1 MSDPHI
7 TILMATYNGARFLSA
22 QLDSLLA
29 QSHQNWSL
37 IVSDDGSRDATMAI
51 LLGFDRA
58 HPGRVLQ
65 LMQGPRVG
73 SPAQNFMVLLTRS
86 DLPKGMI
93 ALADQDDVW
102 LPQKL
107 ARAVDHLAGC
117 PQNLPG
123 IYASKSI
130 LTDTNLI
137 PLRQK
142 SAPLARPSFRNALVQ
157 NLFAGHSTVLNAA
170 ALALVQK
177 AGAPKNIAFHD
188 WWLYQ
193 LIAGAGG
200 SCRLDPA
207 QTVLYRQHASNAFG
221 ASHGISG
228 ALKRLSHLLRNDY
241 GNWLAAHW
249 RALHDA
255 AEYLTPEARDLIR
268 DLLDKPLNEPRAMQF
283 RRLNLSRSSA
293 TGTASLHLA
302 ARLGRV

>member
-1 MSDPHI
+1 MSDPHV
-7 TILMATYNGARFLSA
+7 TILMATCNGARFLSA
-22 QLDSLLA
+22 QLNSLLA
-29 QSHQNWSL
+29 QTHQNWSL
-37 IVSDDGSRDATMAI
+37 IISDDGSRDATTPI
-51 LLGFDRA
+51 LLAFDRA
-58 HPGRVLQ
+58 HPGRILQ
-65 LMQGPRVG
+65 LMQGPRLG
-73 SPAQNFMVLLTRS
+73 SPAQNFMALLMRN

-102 LPQKL
+102 LAQKL

-123 IYASKSI
+123 IYASESI
-130 LTDTNLI
+130 LTDENLI
-137 PLRQK
+137 PLRRK
-142 SAPLARPSFRNALVQ
+142 SAAVVRPSFRNALVQ

-177 AGAPKNIAFHD
+177 VGAPKNIAFHD

-200 SCRLDPA
+200 SCQLDPA

-221 ASHGISG
+221 GSHGISG
-228 ALKRLSHLLRNDY
+228 ALKRLRHLLRNDY

-249 RALHDA
+249 SALRDA
-255 AEYLTPEARDLIR
+255 AEYLTPEARDLVC
-268 DLLDKPLNEPRAMQF
+268 DLLSPALHEPRAMQF
-283 RRLNLSRSSA
+283 RRLNLNRSSA
-293 TGTASLHLA
+293 AGTATLHLA